1 MKDIFYIIKTGERQY
16 QLREKEGHEVIST
29 SGDLDSLLQN
39 LFTIVTR
46 YRNTNTFYRK
56 LNKITHKRPK
66 SKEIFSIRKKEFAE
80 AKDLYLGD
88 IEKVV
93 NEAEKEVEELQPLN
107 QVKKNM
113 DKLKAKPKEVGLAPK
128 KKKELE
134 VNPFNIKY
142 GEIKLYNLL

>member
-1 MKDIFYIIKTGERQY
+1 MKDIFYIIKTGERHY
-16 QLREKEGHEVIST
+16 QLREKKGHEVIST

-56 LNKITHKRPK
+56 LDKISHRRPM
-66 SKEIFSIRKKEFAE
+66 SKATFMTREKEFAE
-80 AKDLYLGD
+80 AEDLYLGD

-93 NEAEKEVEELQPLN
+93 SKAEKEVEELQPLN
-107 QVKKNM
+107 QVKKNRS
-113 DKLKAKPKEVGLAPK
+113 KLKMKPKEVGIAPK

>member
-39 LFTIVTR
+39 LFTVVIR

-56 LNKITHKRPK
+56 LNKINKKRPL
-66 SKEIFSIRKKEFAE
+66 SEITIANRKKEFAE
-80 AKDLYLGD
+80 VGD
-88 IEKVV
+88 KYSEYIKEIVI
-93 NEAEKEVEELQPLN
+93 EAEKEVEELQPLN

-113 DKLKAKPKEVGLAPK
+113 DKLKAKPKEVGIAPK